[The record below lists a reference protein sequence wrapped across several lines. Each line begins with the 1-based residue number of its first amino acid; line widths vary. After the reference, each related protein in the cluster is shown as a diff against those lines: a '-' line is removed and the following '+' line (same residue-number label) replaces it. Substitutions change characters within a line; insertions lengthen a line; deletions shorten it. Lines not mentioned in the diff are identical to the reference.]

1 MKKILKVFGSS
12 FLETSSRSELFF
24 FLPIK
29 SLKVLKSSV
38 DELLEAIF
46 CKMYF
51 LFSSLTALAV
61 LFF

>member
-1 MKKILKVFGSS
+1 MKKVLKVFGSS
-12 FLETSSRSELFF
+12 FLGTSTGSELFF

-29 SLKVLKSSV
+29 SLKVLKSSL

-46 CKMYF
+46 WKMYF
-51 LFSSLTALAV
+51 LFSSLITLTV